1 MIKKIVKIA
10 DDERDYGFYDVGL
23 LSEFL
28 KVKFNAELVRKETLA
43 PNQWSDDRES
53 TAYTYHI
60 EPQGVTLYY
69 RNVATAT
76 VIENRS
82 TRAVTMTLGGREET
96 ITEIERIILDE
107 VAKHR

>member
-60 EPQGVTLYY
+60 EPQGVT
-69 RNVATAT
+69 
-76 VIENRS
+76 